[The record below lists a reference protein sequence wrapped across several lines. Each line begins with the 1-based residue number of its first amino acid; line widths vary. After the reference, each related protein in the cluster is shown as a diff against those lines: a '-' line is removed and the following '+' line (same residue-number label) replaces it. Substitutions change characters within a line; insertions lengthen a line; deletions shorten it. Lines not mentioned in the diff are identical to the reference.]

1 MFHTFLKKLCVIE
14 WIRNV
19 PHQHNYPSTCK
30 EDYGG
35 ITISYQE
42 KLKSLVKKYLKKVIN
57 TYDLTATLKLFDR
70 IA

>member
-1 MFHTFLKKLCVIE
+1 MFHTFLKTLCVID

-19 PHQHNYPSTCK
+19 LHQHNYPSTCK

-42 KLKSLVKKYLKKVIN
+42 KL
-57 TYDLTATLKLFDR
+57 
-70 IA
+70 